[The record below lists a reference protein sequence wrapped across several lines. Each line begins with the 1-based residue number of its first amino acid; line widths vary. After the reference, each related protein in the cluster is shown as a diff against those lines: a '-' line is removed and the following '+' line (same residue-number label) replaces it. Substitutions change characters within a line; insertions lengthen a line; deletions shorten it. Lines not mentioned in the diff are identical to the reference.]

1 MNFQRLRIIIATAA
15 VIGMLPAS
23 SYAQTPK
30 AGQAG
35 MSWLNM
41 PLGSRAAG
49 MGYAQVAVANDA
61 GAFFWNPGAMAFTE
75 DLQFFAHRT
84 NWIAD
89 INLNA
94 AAISYNTGRYGVV
107 GLNVTSLDWGL
118 FKGTR
123 RADNSQGYEETG
135 TFSPASSALGLSYA
149 YKISAEFGVGVNVKY
164 MHERLGSTQVGSL
177 SAPEGVTAK
186 MNLLAIDMGTLYYLG
201 YHDLRLG
208 MSLRN
213 FSNEEAYRVETFPL
227 PMTFRVG
234 MAMDVIKPFVT
245 KSQHSLT
252 VAGDF
257 IHSRDYSERVNVGA
271 EYGFSDQFFLRGG
284 YKVNYDLESF
294 ALGAGVKVNAGGMK
308 AKVDYSYVHM
318 DLFNGVNMLTLI
330 FGM

>member
-1 MNFQRLRIIIATAA
+1 MKSQRIRLIFAGLALVAA
-15 VIGMLPAS
+15 MPMLG
-23 SYAQTPK
+23 YAQTPK

-41 PLGSRAAG
+41 PLGARAAG

-61 GAFFWNPGAMAFTE
+61 GAYFWNPGAMAFTE
-75 DLQFFAHRT
+75 DFQFFAHRT

-89 INLNA
+89 INVNA
-94 AAISYNTGRYGVV
+94 AAISYNAGRFGVV
-107 GLNVTSLDWGL
+107 GMNVTSMDWGL

-135 TFSPASSALGLSYA
+135 NFSPASTAIGLSYA
-149 YKISAEFGVGVNVKY
+149 YKISAEFGVGANIKY
-164 MHERLGSTQVGSL
+164 MYERLGSTMVGSL

-186 MNLLAIDMGTLYYLG
+186 MNLIAIDMGTLYYLG
-201 YHDLRLG
+201 FHDLRLG

-234 MAMDVIKPFVT
+234 MAMDVIKPFNV

-252 VAGDF
+252 LAADF

-271 EYGFSDQFFLRGG
+271 EYGFGDQFFMRGG
-284 YKVNYDLESF
+284 YKINYDLESF
-294 ALGAGVKVNAGGMK
+294 ALGAGVKVDAAGMK
-308 AKVDYSYVHM
+308 AKIDYSYVHM
-318 DLFNGVNMLTLI
+318 DLFDGVNMLTLI

>member
-1 MNFQRLRIIIATAA
+1 MNRQRLQLIIASLALLVLA
-15 VIGMLPAS
+15 PSIG
-23 SYAQTPK
+23 YGQTPK

-61 GAFFWNPGAMAFTE
+61 GAFFWNPGALAFTD

-89 INLNA
+89 IQLNA
-94 AAISYNTGRYGVV
+94 AAISYNTGRFGVL
-107 GLNVTSLDWGL
+107 GMNVTALDWGVL
-118 FKGTR
+118 KGTR

-135 TFSPASSALGLSYA
+135 TFSPASSVIGMTYA
-149 YKISAEFGVGVNVKY
+149 YKISNEFGVGVNLKY
-164 MHERLGSTQVGSL
+164 MYERLGSTMVGSL

-186 MNLLAIDMGTLYYLG
+186 MNLFAIDMGTLYYLG

-234 MAMDVIKPFVT
+234 MAMDVMKPFSAS
-245 KSQHSLT
+245 SQHSLT
-252 VAGDF
+252 MAADF
-257 IHSRDYSERVNVGA
+257 IHSRDYSERVNLGA

-294 ALGAGVKVNAGGMK
+294 ALGAGVKVDAAGMK

-318 DLFNGVNMLTLI
+318 DLFDGVNMLTLI

>member
-1 MNFQRLRIIIATAA
+1 MNFQRLRIFVATAA
-15 VIGMLPAS
+15 VLGMLPAS
-23 SYAQTPK
+23 SYSQTPK

-41 PLGSRAAG
+41 PLGARAAG